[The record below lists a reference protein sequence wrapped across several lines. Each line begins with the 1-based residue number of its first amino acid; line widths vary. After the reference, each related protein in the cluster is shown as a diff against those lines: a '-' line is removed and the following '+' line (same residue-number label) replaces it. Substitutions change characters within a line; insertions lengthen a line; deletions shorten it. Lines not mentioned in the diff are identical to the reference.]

1 MRKTTT
7 QRARRRFLGQ
17 LGALAGAAAGA
28 AARPVL
34 RHPVA
39 ALGTLGTLNLSR
51 IAAAAEVPG
60 DYKAMICIFL
70 FGGSD
75 SYNCVVPYDA
85 DGHASYAAPR
95 QALAVSRDVI
105 LEPGLDPGIDPAL
118 GLTDLTLPD
127 PAYPRLS
134 PHPDP
139 RLFGLNPSM
148 ARLKP
153 IYDAGRLA
161 ATLGAGTLAEPIT
174 KAQYQNRSVRIPPSI
189 GSHSDQQFQHQTCG
203 IFDSDMGYTGL
214 FGRLGDYFF
223 GNNAGL
229 STFTN
234 VSLAGDNVIQ
244 VGEQVMPYSVN
255 TSGQV
260 EVPVSRFVSG
270 GFQGRLDAGRRA
282 LLFGTPHVFDG
293 AYSETKARALE
304 GNQALAEALA
314 GAEPVDGFPV
324 GRLGSQLQAIAQI
337 IGVASRIGISRQT
350 FFASMGGFDT
360 HSNQNDRH
368 PQLIE
373 ELADGMAAFDAWAQ
387 ANGLGDKVTTFT
399 ASEFARTFA
408 MNGNAGTDH
417 AWSGVQFV
425 QGGAVRGGLYGV
437 MPDHS
442 IGGPD
447 DISNRGRFIPSI
459 AVDQVAATLA
469 SWYGVPDDALSMIC
483 PNLGNF
489 DHADLG
495 FMG

>member
-1 MRKTTT
+1 MRNTTT

-17 LGALAGAAAGA
+17 LGALAGAAA
-28 AARPVL
+28 RPVL
-34 RHPVA
+34 RHPAA

-70 FGGSD
+70 YGGSD

-85 DGHASYAAPR
+85 DGHASYAAAR
-95 QALAVSRDVI
+95 QTLAVPREVI
-105 LEPGLDPGIDPAL
+105 MDAGLDAGIDPAL
-118 GLTDLTLPD
+118 GLIDLRLPD
-127 PAYPRLS
+127 PGYPRL
-134 PHPDP
+134 PQRPDT

-148 ARLKP
+148 ACLKP

-161 ATLGAGTLAEPIT
+161 VTLGVGTLVEPTT
-174 KAQYQNRSVRIPPSI
+174 KAQYRSRSVRIPPSI
-189 GSHSDQQFQHQTCG
+189 GSHSDQQFQTQTCG
-203 IFDSDMGYTGL
+203 IFDADMGYTGL

-223 GNNAGL
+223 GSNVGL

-234 VSLAGDNVIQ
+234 VSLSGDNVIQ
-244 VGEQVMPYSVN
+244 VGEQAMPYSVN

-260 EVPVSRFVSG
+260 DVPVSRFVNG
-270 GFQGRLDAGRRA
+270 GLQGRLDAGRRA

-293 AYSETKARALE
+293 AYSETKARSLE

-314 GAEPVDGFPV
+314 GAEPVAGFPP
-324 GRLGSQLQAIAQI
+324 GRLGGQLEAIARI
-337 IGVASRIGISRQT
+337 ISVASQIGISRQT

-368 PQLIE
+368 PQLINA
-373 ELADGMAAFDAWAQ
+373 LANGLAALDAWAQ
-387 ANGLGDKVTTFT
+387 SNGLGDKVTTFT
-399 ASEFARTFA
+399 ASDFARTHG
-408 MNGNAGTDH
+408 MNGNDGTDH

-425 QGGAVRGGLYGV
+425 QGGAVQGGLYGA

-442 IGGPD
+442 LGGPD
-447 DISNRGRFIPSI
+447 DISNHGRFIPSI

-469 SWYGVPDDALSMIC
+469 GWYGVPSDALSMIC
-483 PNLGNF
+483 PNIDNF
-489 DHADLG
+489 DGADLG